1 MLEAMARSRN
11 LDQQYIVVYVKS
23 AVISSYL
30 SRELYPRVRLMS
42 HWQSLKTRHK
52 VVKIRFEDYPILG
65 QTPQNRI

>member
-1 MLEAMARSRN
+1 MLEALARSRY
-11 LDQQYIVVYVKS
+11 LDQQYIVIYAKS
-23 AVISSYL
+23 AVICSYL